1 MPKIALIYPPTCDP
15 TAPYLALPTLTA
27 FLRTHG
33 VEVLPVDANIEAY
46 CRLLRR
52 DALGKLA
59 ERIERRRIRLER
71 KRVLA
76 HVEQLAFADLHEA
89 RQIAQ
94 SVPADIDDAVAV
106 LRDRSGVRFFDPAQY
121 AAAIATVDDALR
133 LISAAYSPLTLDF
146 LSYRTPFSLLTLD
159 TIRADAHPDRNPFYE
174 YVEQELCERLA
185 ASQVSFIGL
194 SVAFP
199 GQIQPAYAF
208 ALHLRRRFPQI
219 YITVGG
225 PAMTQLLLRLPD
237 ALQKKALTPFD
248 SAVIFE
254 GETALLELV
263 RAVERGERPA
273 GLIRGTCAADLAALP
288 APDFD
293 GLPLDKYFAP
303 APVLPYDPTR
313 GCYWGKCAFCH
324 YGLAEHGTARYRQRP
339 PDIVAQHVEQLAKR
353 HACRLFYFSQ
363 DAMSPVFAEKVAE
376 QMQHAETAIHW
387 GTDMRPE
394 AALTVERCRALV
406 SGGMLSAALGIES
419 AAPRVLELIN
429 KGVAVETMTAAAKH
443 LAAAGIAVEAMTF
456 TDFPTETAP
465 EARRTLQWLE
475 TNREALALFICGRFD
490 LVDGA
495 QVALQPEK
503 YGIREMWRVAGDEFF
518 SGLFYEEARPPKH
531 EREQAEIDAALDRLA
546 EQWWLHHYPWAGS
559 LSTAHTLLWY
569 EHFGA
574 DIFRRLAGHAP
585 KARRRESPL
594 PVAVVRIAERARRN
608 EANIWQA
615 MIYERRAVS
624 PDLYRK
630 LAAALRPVRN
640 GTL

>member
-33 VEVLPVDANIEAY
+33 VEVLPIDANIEAY

-52 DALGKLA
+52 DTLEKFA
-59 ERIERRRIRLER
+59 ERIERRRVRLER
-71 KRVLA
+71 KRVLT

-94 SVPADIDDAVAV
+94 SVPAEIDDAVAV
-106 LRDRSGVRFFDPAQY
+106 LRDRSGVRFFDPEQY

-159 TIRADAHPDRNPFYE
+159 TIRADSQADRNPFYD

-185 ASQVSFIGL
+185 ASQVSVIGL

-199 GQIQPAYAF
+199 GQVQPAYAF
-208 ALHLRRRFPQI
+208 ALHLRRRFPHL

-225 PAMTQLLLRLPD
+225 PAMTQLLLRLPE
-237 ALQKKALTPFD
+237 APQQKALTPFD
-248 SAVIFE
+248 SAVVFE
-254 GETALLELV
+254 GETALLELA

-273 GLIRGTCAADLAALP
+273 GLIRGTCAANLAEHP

-293 GLPLDKYFAP
+293 GIPLDKYLAP

-339 PDIVAQHVEQLAKR
+339 PELVAQHVEQLAQR
-353 HACRLFYFSQ
+353 HTCRVFYFSQ
-363 DAMSPVFAEKVAE
+363 DAMSPAFAEKVAE
-376 QMQHAETAIHW
+376 QIQRSGAAIRW

-394 AALTVERCRALV
+394 AALTAERCRVLA
-406 SGGMLSAALGIES
+406 SGGMISAALGIES

-429 KGVAVETMTAAAKH
+429 KGIAADTMTAAAQH

-475 TNREALALFICGRFD
+475 AHSDSLALFICGRFD

-495 QVALQPEK
+495 QVALVPQK
-503 YGIREMWRVAGDEFF
+503 YGIREMWRVTGDELF
-518 SGLFYEEARPPKH
+518 SGLFYEETRPPKT
-531 EREQAEIDAALDRLA
+531 EREQANLDAALDRLA

-569 EHFGA
+569 DRFGA

-585 KARRRESPL
+585 KARHRESPL
-594 PVAVVRIAERARRN
+594 PAAVARLAERARQH
-608 EANIWQA
+608 EADIWHT

-624 PDLYRK
+624 PELYRT

-640 GTL
+640 SVS

>member
-15 TAPYLALPTLTA
+15 TAPYLALPTLAA

-33 VEVLPVDANIEAY
+33 VAVMPIDANIEAY

-52 DALGKLA
+52 DVLEKLA
-59 ERIERRRIRLER
+59 EQVERRRLRLER
-71 KRVLA
+71 KRVLT

-89 RQIAQ
+89 QQIAQ
-94 SVPADIDDAVAV
+94 SIPAQIDDAVAV

-159 TIRADAHPDRNPFYE
+159 TIRADAQPDRNPFYD

-199 GQIQPAYAF
+199 GQVQPAYAF

-248 SAVIFE
+248 SAVVFE
-254 GETALLELV
+254 GETALLELAQ
-263 RAVERGERPA
+263 AVERGERPA
-273 GLIRGTCAADLAALP
+273 GVIRGTCAADLAALP
-288 APDFD
+288 VPDFD
-293 GLPLDKYFAP
+293 GLPLDKYLAP

-339 PDIVAQHVEQLAKR
+339 PEIVAQQVAQLAQR
-353 HACRLFYFSQ
+353 YASRVFYFSQ
-363 DAMSPVFAEKVAE
+363 DAMSPVFAENVAE
-376 QMQHAETAIHW
+376 QMQRSSAAIRW

-394 AALTVERCRALV
+394 AALTAERCRALAA
-406 SGGMLSAALGIES
+406 GGMLSAALGIES

-429 KGVAVETMTAAAKH
+429 KGVAVDTMTAAAQH

-456 TDFPTETAP
+456 TDFPTETAQ
-465 EARRTLQWLE
+465 EARRTLQWLDA
-475 TNREALALFICGRFD
+475 NREALALFICGRFD

-495 QVALQPEK
+495 QVALTPQK
-503 YGIREMWRVAGDEFF
+503 YGIRELWRVAGDEFF
-518 SGLFYEEARPPKH
+518 SGLFYEETRPPKN
-531 EREQAEIDAALDRLA
+531 EREQAGIDAALDRLA

-569 EHFGA
+569 DHFGA
-574 DIFRRLAGHAP
+574 DIFQRLAGTTP
-585 KARRRESPL
+585 KTRRRESPL
-594 PVAVVRIAERARRN
+594 PTAVARLAERARQH
-608 EANIWQA
+608 EAEIWQI

-630 LAAALRPVRN
+630 LAADRR
-640 GTL
+640 

>member
-33 VEVLPVDANIEAY
+33 VEVMPIDANIEAY

-52 DALGKLA
+52 DALQRLA
-59 ERIERRRIRLER
+59 EQIERRRLRLKR
-71 KRVLA
+71 KRVLT
-76 HVEQLAFADLHEA
+76 HVEQLAFADLYDA
-89 RQIAQ
+89 QSIAQ
-94 SVPADIDDAVAV
+94 SVPAEIHDAVAV
-106 LRDRSGVRFFDPAQY
+106 LRDRSGVRFFDPKHY
-121 AAAIATVDDALR
+121 AKAIATVDDALR

-159 TIRADAHPDRNPFYE
+159 TIRADAQPDRNPFYD
-174 YVEQELCERLA
+174 YVEQELCDRLA

-237 ALQKKALTPFD
+237 ALQQNALTPFD

-254 GETALLELV
+254 GETALLELA
-263 RAVERGERPA
+263 RAVERGERPT

-293 GLPLDKYFAP
+293 GMPLDQYLAP

-339 PDIVAQHVEQLAKR
+339 PEMVAQQVEQLAKR
-353 HACRLFYFSQ
+353 HACRVFYFSQ
-363 DAMSPVFAEKVAE
+363 DAMSPVFAENVAS
-376 QMQHAETAIHW
+376 QIRRSGAAIRW

-394 AALTVERCRALV
+394 AALTAERCRALA
-406 SGGMLSAALGIES
+406 SGGMFSAALGIES
-419 AAPRVLELIN
+419 AVPRVLDLIN
-429 KGVAVETMTAAAKH
+429 KGIAVDAMTAAANH

-503 YGIREMWRVAGDEFF
+503 YGIRELWRVDGDEFF
-518 SGLFYEEARPPKH
+518 SGLFYEETRPPKN
-531 EREQAEIDAALDRLA
+531 EREQASIDAALDRLA
-546 EQWWLHHYPWAGS
+546 EQWWLHRYPWAGS
-559 LSTAHTLLWY
+559 LSTAHTLLY
-569 EHFGA
+569 YDHFGA
-574 DIFRRLAGHAP
+574 DIFRRSASTAP
-585 KARRRESPL
+585 KASRRETPF
-594 PVAVVRIAERARRN
+594 PAAVARIAERARRN
-608 EANIWQA
+608 EANIWHA
-615 MIYERRAVS
+615 MIYECRAVS
-624 PDLYRK
+624 PALYRK
-630 LAAALRPVRN
+630 LAAALRPVRC
-640 GTL
+640 

>member
-1 MPKIALIYPPTCDP
+1 MPNVALIYPPTCDP

-27 FLRTHG
+27 FLRIHG
-33 VEVLPVDANIEAY
+33 VEVLPIDANIEAY

-52 DALGKLA
+52 DALETLA

-71 KRVLA
+71 KCVLT
-76 HVEQLAFADLHEA
+76 HVEQLAFADFYEA

-94 SVPADIDDAVAV
+94 SVPAEIEDAVVV

-159 TIRADAHPDRNPFYE
+159 TIRADAQPDRNPFYD

-194 SVAFP
+194 SIAFP

-208 ALHLRRRFPQI
+208 ALHLRRRLPQM

-254 GETALLELV
+254 GETALLELA
-263 RAVERGERPA
+263 RAVERGERPT

-293 GLPLDKYFAP
+293 GLPLDKYLAP

-339 PDIVAQHVEQLAKR
+339 PEIVAQHIEQLARR
-353 HACRLFYFSQ
+353 HACRVFYFSQ

-376 QMQHAETAIHW
+376 QIQRSGAAIRW

-394 AALTVERCRALV
+394 AALTAERCRTLAA
-406 SGGMLSAALGIES
+406 GGMLSAALGIES

-429 KGVAVETMTAAAKH
+429 KGVGVETMIAAAKN
-443 LAAAGIAVEAMTF
+443 LSAAGIAVEAMTF
-456 TDFPTETAP
+456 TDFPTETAS

-475 TNREALALFICGRFD
+475 AQREALALFICGRFD

-503 YGIREMWRVAGDEFF
+503 YGIRELWRVAGDEFF

-531 EREQAEIDAALDRLA
+531 EREQASLDAALDRLA
-546 EQWWLHHYPWAGS
+546 EQWWLHCYPWAGS
-559 LSTAHTLLWY
+559 LSTAHTFLY
-569 EHFGA
+569 YDHFGA
-574 DIFRRLAGHAP
+574 DIFRRLAGNAP
-585 KARRRESPL
+585 KTKRRESPL
-594 PVAVVRIAERARRN
+594 PAAVARIAERARRN
-608 EANIWQA
+608 EAEIWQT
-615 MIYERRAVS
+615 MIYERRAVT
-624 PDLYRK
+624 PDLYRT

-640 GTL
+640 KAL